1 MKRLLPISLLL
12 AALCI
17 STAAFAQKDKV
28 VEASSKRKPAWIGSS
43 DRSHFAVTEVG
54 ETLAAAS
61 GKCMASIRQ
70 YIVNAVA
77 VNVSSAEKMAT
88 RQITRDQLVTAMS
101 DYSSALMTEAGQLP
115 YLNNIT
121 LSNAE
126 AVYWERIYSK
136 KTKTY
141 RYEYSV
147 LYPFPEQTRRQL
159 IEAFVAI
166 DDAKQAEYE
175 RLRRELGTITDIDRI
190 RLAVNEL
197 DGLYDYFFDATRK
210 GDVETLR
217 RNYRA
222 LYNAVSIEV
231 ESEAPGE
238 CVYSLRL
245 DGRPAT
251 TAVQPRLK
259 SESVLE
265 MAVKPY
271 GDGRYLLSYDPQYAS
286 PTDINKIEVLYL
298 FGGARVSQTIF
309 FNPAGDAVS
318 VRPKGTLRIEQSGG
332 VIRGTMQLRVSGTAA
347 EVRRI
352 VLFNPA
358 DGARIVAER
367 IEPSQLAA
375 GDCSVTFEAQGSISP
390 ATDGVDVLRG
400 SIGFGNSADGKA
412 SEADFTLHYKLTT
425 K

>member
-1 MKRLLPISLLL
+1 
-12 AALCI
+12 
-17 STAAFAQKDKV
+17 
-28 VEASSKRKPAWIGSS
+28 
-43 DRSHFAVTEVG
+43 
-54 ETLAAAS
+54 
-61 GKCMASIRQ
+61 
-70 YIVNAVA
+70 
-77 VNVSSAEKMAT
+77 
-88 RQITRDQLVTAMS
+88 
-101 DYSSALMTEAGQLP
+101 MTEAGQLP

-190 RLAVNEL
+190 QLAVNEL

-222 LYNAVSIEV
+222 LYHAVSIEV

-245 DGRPAT
+245 NGRPAT

-332 VIRGTMQLRVSGTAA
+332 VICGTMQLRVSGTAA

-367 IEPSQLAA
+367 IEPPQLAA

-400 SIGFGNSADGKA
+400 SIGFGNPADGKA

>member
-1 MKRLLPISLLL
+1 M
-12 AALCI
+12 
-17 STAAFAQKDKV
+17 
-28 VEASSKRKPAWIGSS
+28 
-43 DRSHFAVTEVG
+43 
-54 ETLAAAS
+54 
-61 GKCMASIRQ
+61 
-70 YIVNAVA
+70 
-77 VNVSSAEKMAT
+77 
-88 RQITRDQLVTAMS
+88 
-101 DYSSALMTEAGQLP
+101 
-115 YLNNIT
+115 
-121 LSNAE
+121 
-126 AVYWERIYSK
+126 
-136 KTKTY
+136 
-141 RYEYSV
+141 
-147 LYPFPEQTRRQL
+147 
-159 IEAFVAI
+159 AI

-190 RLAVNEL
+190 QLAVNEL

-222 LYNAVSIEV
+222 LYHAVSIEV

-367 IEPSQLAA
+367 IEPSQLAG

-400 SIGFGNSADGKA
+400 SIGFGNPADGKA

>member
-115 YLNNIT
+115 YLNDIT

-238 CVYSLRL
+238 CVYSLRPSGH
-245 DGRPAT
+245 DRRAAAPEKRIGA
-251 TAVQPRLK
+251 
-259 SESVLE
+259 
-265 MAVKPY
+265 
-271 GDGRYLLSYDPQYAS
+271 GDGRQALWRRPLPALL
-286 PTDINKIEVLYL
+286 
-298 FGGARVSQTIF
+298 
-309 FNPAGDAVS
+309 
-318 VRPKGTLRIEQSGG
+318 
-332 VIRGTMQLRVSGTAA
+332 
-347 EVRRI
+347 
-352 VLFNPA
+352 
-358 DGARIVAER
+358 
-367 IEPSQLAA
+367 
-375 GDCSVTFEAQGSISP
+375 
-390 ATDGVDVLRG
+390 
-400 SIGFGNSADGKA
+400 
-412 SEADFTLHYKLTT
+412 
-425 K
+425 

>member
-1 MKRLLPISLLL
+1 M
-12 AALCI
+12 
-17 STAAFAQKDKV
+17 
-28 VEASSKRKPAWIGSS
+28 
-43 DRSHFAVTEVG
+43 
-54 ETLAAAS
+54 
-61 GKCMASIRQ
+61 
-70 YIVNAVA
+70 
-77 VNVSSAEKMAT
+77 
-88 RQITRDQLVTAMS
+88 
-101 DYSSALMTEAGQLP
+101 
-115 YLNNIT
+115 
-121 LSNAE
+121 
-126 AVYWERIYSK
+126 
-136 KTKTY
+136 
-141 RYEYSV
+141 
-147 LYPFPEQTRRQL
+147 
-159 IEAFVAI
+159 
-166 DDAKQAEYE
+166 
-175 RLRRELGTITDIDRI
+175 
-190 RLAVNEL
+190 
-197 DGLYDYFFDATRK
+197 
-210 GDVETLR
+210 
-217 RNYRA
+217 
-222 LYNAVSIEV
+222 
-231 ESEAPGE
+231 
-238 CVYSLRL
+238 
-245 DGRPAT
+245 
-251 TAVQPRLK
+251 QPRLK

-332 VIRGTMQLRVSGTAA
+332 GIRGTMQLRVSGTAA

-367 IEPSQLAA
+367 IEPPQLAG